1 MRRKP
6 TTEFLI
12 AEVAMEFPY
21 LSGAGLYRS
30 EISEYRNL
38 RQSPL
43 RSVTEYEI
51 ELFCD
56 DYRYGIVNDVRVPY
70 RRGTVLVAKPGNR
83 RCSRFP
89 FSCYYL
95 HVTVTDPD
103 LRAALDALPAFLTVS
118 DEGAY
123 VDLFRRISAL
133 FPEADDRVPLEMTG
147 LLMLLIARLTR
158 ENTVRQGERLL
169 PQVRQDVIATARTV
183 INERYAQDLSLRTL
197 AEEVHLNPNY
207 FHRIFTAA
215 CGMTPL
221 AYLTEVRISHAKF
234 LLRNTDRSVTEIA
247 GQCGFS
253 SYNYFCTV
261 FRKAVGLSPSA
272 FRDRAN
278 RIYDGVR

>member
-1 MRRKP
+1 
-6 TTEFLI
+6 
-12 AEVAMEFPY
+12 MEFPY

-38 RQSPL
+38 KQSPM
-43 RSVTEYEI
+43 RTVTEYEI

-56 DYRYGIVNDVRVPY
+56 DYRYGIVDDVRVPY
-70 RRGTVLVAKPGNR
+70 RRGTVLIAKPGSR
-83 RCSRFP
+83 RCSRFH

-95 HVTVTDPD
+95 HLTVTDPE
-103 LRAALDALPAFLTVS
+103 LRAALDALPVCLTVT
-118 DEGAY
+118 DEDAY
-123 VDLFRRISAL
+123 IALFRRISAL
-133 FPEADDRVPLEMTG
+133 FPEADDRAPLEMTG
-147 LLMLLIARLTR
+147 LLLLLLARLTGEKDLR
-158 ENTVRQGERLL
+158 GERAL

-183 INERYAQDLSLRTL
+183 INERYAEDLSLHTL
-197 AEEVHLNPNY
+197 AEEVHLNPTY
-207 FHRIFTAA
+207 FHRVFRAA

-261 FRKAVGLSPSA
+261 FRKATGLSPST
-272 FRDRAN
+272 FRNRAN
-278 RIYDGVR
+278 RVYDGER